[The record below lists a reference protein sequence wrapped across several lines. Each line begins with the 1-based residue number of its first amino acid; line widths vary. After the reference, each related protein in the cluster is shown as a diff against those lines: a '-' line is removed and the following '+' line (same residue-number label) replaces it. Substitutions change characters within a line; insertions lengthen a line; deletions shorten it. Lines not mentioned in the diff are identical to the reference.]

1 MRSVGE
7 LSTLALCLGLAVAA
21 PLASARAQE
30 GTTGPLILTPSP
42 AVTAAITPPVPAA
55 PAADPAT
62 TVAPPVPDTD
72 EPRTT
77 GIDDDPVPPAP
88 IATPAVAAPVLPAG
102 ASLETA
108 LGFDPLRLGATPIA
122 RVDVER
128 FYAAAGLAPLWTG
141 NGRLAAQVP
150 ALTAIFADAGAEG
163 LDVAAFP
170 LATLSA
176 LQAEGATGSFEVLFT
191 DTLIRYA
198 AERAGARLAS
208 VRLPV
213 DMREVGAPVDGPAL
227 AAAVVASADPVA
239 ALQTVGPQDAGYLAL
254 KRLLADYRAIAAAG
268 GWAAVPSDGPKI
280 EPGNYDARIPAIRAR
295 LSVTDGAPT
304 ESAHPNHY
312 DAALEAAVKRF
323 QTRHGLKSDGVIGKL
338 TFEHMS
344 KPVEYRIRQILVN
357 MERKRQRLDDLGPNR
372 IIVNIPEFTLR
383 YWEDGVIAFETP
395 VVIGRQER
403 KTPLLQSKVTNVV
416 LNPPWSVPARNAGED
431 IVRKQIND
439 PNYLTAHGYTV
450 YFNGEPVD
458 PTSIDWTQVPR
469 SRSIPYRLRQ
479 APGDGNSLGRLK
491 INFKNDYAVYLH
503 DTPDKHLF
511 ARDYRALSS
520 GCVRV
525 RDPLALGAR
534 LLRDVP
540 GWSRERIDTTL
551 ASSTTTLFINVKHDI
566 GVRLTYVTAWVDA
579 DGTVEFRQDLYG
591 IDSRIDKGLG
601 RPAMLASGL

>member
-1 MRSVGE
+1 MRSVGD
-7 LSTLALCLGLAVAA
+7 LSTLALCLGLAVSA
-21 PLASARAQE
+21 PLVAARAQE
-30 GTTGPLILTPSP
+30 GTPGPLILTPTP
-42 AVTAAITPPVPAA
+42 AITAA
-55 PAADPAT
+55 
-62 TVAPPVPDTD
+62 VAPPLPSPPVEDASTVLAPPATETD

-88 IATPAVAAPVLPAG
+88 VAAPAVVAPVLPQG
-102 ASLETA
+102 ASLEA
-108 LGFDPLRLGATPIA
+108 IFGFEPARLGATPIA
-122 RVDVER
+122 RVEVER

-141 NGRLAAQVP
+141 QGRLAAFVP
-150 ALTAIFADAGAEG
+150 ALSAVIADAGAEG
-163 LDVAAFP
+163 LDPAAFP
-170 LATLSA
+170 LAA
-176 LQAEGATGSFEVLFT
+176 LAGLRAEGAAGTFEILFT

-198 AERAGARLAS
+198 AERGGARLAG

-213 DMREVGAPVDGPAL
+213 DMREVGAPVDGAAL
-227 AAAVVASADPVA
+227 AAVVAASADPVA
-239 ALQTVGPQDAGYLAL
+239 ALKAIGPQDADYLAL
-254 KRLLADYRAIAAAG
+254 RKLLADYRAIAAAG

-295 LSVTDGAPT
+295 LSATDGVVAS
-304 ESAHPNHY
+304 SAHPLHY
-312 DAALEAAVKRF
+312 DGALEAAVKRF

-383 YWEDGVIAFETP
+383 YWEDGVVVFETP

-439 PNYLTAHGYTV
+439 PNYLIDHGYTV
-450 YFNGEPVD
+450 YFNGEPID
-458 PTSIDWTQVPR
+458 PTTVDWTQVPR

-540 GWSRERIDTTL
+540 GWSRERMDTTL
-551 ASSTTTLFINVKHDI
+551 ASSTSTIFVTVKHDI
-566 GVRLTYVTAWVDA
+566 GVRLTYVTAWVDG
-579 DGTVEFRQDLYG
+579 DGTVQFRQDLYG

-601 RPAMLASGL
+601 RPVMVAGDL

>member
-1 MRSVGE
+1 MRSVGD
-7 LSTLALCLGLAVAA
+7 LSTLALCLGLAVVA
-21 PLASARAQE
+21 PLAAAGAQE
-30 GTTGPLILTPSP
+30 GTPGPLILTPTP
-42 AVTAAITPPVPAA
+42 AITAAIAPPA
-55 PAADPAT
+55 P
-62 TVAPPVPDTD
+62 VAPPPDTSTTLSPPATDTD

-77 GIDDDPVPPAP
+77 GIDDDPMPPAP
-88 IATPAVAAPVLPAG
+88 VAAPVVVAPVLPQG
-102 ASLETA
+102 ASLEATF
-108 LGFDPLRLGATPIA
+108 GFEPARLGAIPIA

-128 FYAAAGLAPLWTG
+128 FYAAAGLSPLWTG
-141 NGRLAAQVP
+141 QGRLAAAVP
-150 ALTAIFADAGAEG
+150 ALAAVIADAGAEG
-163 LDVAAFP
+163 LDAAAYP
-170 LATLSA
+170 LATLAS
-176 LQAEGATGSFEVLFT
+176 LQAEGATGTFEILFT

-198 AERAGARLAS
+198 AERAGGRLAS

-213 DMREVGAPVDGPAL
+213 DMRELGAPVDGAAL
-227 AAAVVASADPVA
+227 AAAVAASADPVA
-239 ALQTVGPQDAGYLAL
+239 ALKAIGPQDAGYLAL
-254 KRLLADYRAIAAAG
+254 KQLLADYRAIAAAG

-295 LSVTDGAPT
+295 LSATDGVAA
-304 ESAHPNHY
+304 SAAQPNHY
-312 DAALEAAVKRF
+312 DGALEAAVKRF

-439 PNYLTAHGYTV
+439 PNYLTDHGYTV
-450 YFNGEPVD
+450 YFNGEPID
-458 PTSIDWTQVPR
+458 PTTVDWTQVPR

-540 GWSRERIDTTL
+540 GWSRERMDTTL
-551 ASSTTTLFINVKHDI
+551 ASSTSTIFVTVKHDI
-566 GVRLTYVTAWVDA
+566 GVRLTYVTAWVDG
-579 DGTVEFRQDLYG
+579 DGTVQFRQDLYG

-601 RPAMLASGL
+601 RPVMVASGL